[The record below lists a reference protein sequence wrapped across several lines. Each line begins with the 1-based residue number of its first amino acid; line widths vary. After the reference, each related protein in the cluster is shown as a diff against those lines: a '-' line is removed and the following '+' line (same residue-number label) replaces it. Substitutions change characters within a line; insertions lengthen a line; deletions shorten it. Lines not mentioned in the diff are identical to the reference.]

1 MPSIKRPFYRH
12 LILSLLCLFVVT
24 ACGIEEHSPSS
35 RSNGTGSYAARLAFP
50 PDIPRKA
57 SSANAV
63 AGGIDCDAAGIAV
76 INCAL
81 FAADETLIKKVGWQ
95 CSDHGGVVDNI
106 SPQSGI
112 TVVVTAQNSSGN
124 VRLQGQDSNVT
135 IYADRQTISGEIQMV
150 PPSDDTSPTD
160 PPETDPPETD
170 PPDSFTNDLGM
181 TFNLIPAGAFT
192 MGSPGSESGRDANET
207 QHQVTLTQ
215 AFYIQTTEVTQ
226 GQWRAVMGANPS
238 FFQNCGENCP
248 VESVSWEDVQEFL
261 EQLNA
266 QTTDGYTYRL
276 PTEAEW
282 EYAVRAGSET
292 AFCSGDITEP
302 EGNDPILNTLGWYY
316 ENSDAIYDECF
327 EFGGEQ
333 DDERCIGLQPVE
345 SKNPNAWGLFD
356 MHGNV
361 WEWCSDWY
369 GDYPTDGVS
378 DPFGPSS
385 GVSRVFRGGCWINS
399 AAGCRSAKR
408 NENEPGFRSNGLGFR
423 LAVAL
428 FGR

>member
-1 MPSIKRPFYRH
+1 MYLLKRPFYRH
-12 LILSLLCLFVVT
+12 LVLSLLCLFVVT

-81 FAADETLIKKVGWQ
+81 FAADETLIKKAGWK

-106 SPQSGI
+106 PPQSGI
-112 TVVVTAQNSSGN
+112 TVVVTAENSSGN
-124 VRLQGQDSNVT
+124 VKLQGQDSNVT

-150 PPSDDTSPTD
+150 PP
-160 PPETDPPETD
+160 
-170 PPDSFTNDLGM
+170 DSFTIDELGM
-181 TFNLIPAGAFT
+181 TFVRILAGTFT
-192 MGSPGSESGRDANET
+192 MGSPGSEPNRDDDET

-215 AFYIQTTEVTQ
+215 DFFMQETEVTQ

-248 VESVSWEDVQEFL
+248 VESVSWDDVQEFL

-282 EYAVRAGSET
+282 EYAARAGSET
-292 AFCSGDITEP
+292 AFCEGDITEP

-316 ENSDAIYDECF
+316 ENSNAGYAGCYEWSD
-327 EFGGEQ
+327 G
-333 DDERCIGLQPVE
+333 RCCGPQPVRG
-345 SKNPNAWGLFD
+345 KNPNVWGLYD

-361 WEWCSDWY
+361 YEWCSDWY
-369 GDYPTDGVS
+369 GAYPTTNVS
-378 DPFGPSS
+378 DPLGPSS
-385 GVSRVFRGGCWINS
+385 GAYRVLRGGSWFNY
-399 AAGCRSAKR
+399 ARYCRSANRHGNRPGYR
-408 NENEPGFRSNGLGFR
+408 NGDNGFR
-423 LAVAL
+423 LAASLVS
-428 FGR
+428 R